1 MSRSTAVRVD
11 VDLGRS
17 IPRGSERPVA
27 CFHSIFLRLGVWP
40 VGSVVVASSFARSK
54 DGGDGDGGGG
64 GDLLRRAEEG
74 RDDDDDDLGGKD
86 GSFDSLF
93 RATLLRSYFESYSS
107 PFPPFLLLVRK

>member
-1 MSRSTAVRVD
+1 M
-11 VDLGRS
+11 
-17 IPRGSERPVA
+17 
-27 CFHSIFLRLGVWP
+27 
-40 VGSVVVASSFARSK
+40 VASSFARSK